1 MQEGKPIIKRGCT
14 KGDSPRDNNRNSQR
28 VQKTILEF
36 WKMMRT
42 IQKRDL
48 KDQARYQE
56 MEILLSHDFEKLGLA
71 GLVEIETKYINLQ
84 ENGETLHWS
93 SEQYKAWQFLYF
105 CKTKIENSK
114 DRAKI
119 NDVFHSSWGYDQ
131 TNTEYYKI
139 VEISKTGK
147 TAKVVQ
153 VAAVSIG
160 DEKKNARDM
169 CESIVADPKTVIDSR
184 KQLVKIERAH
194 TKNPYTEKAEG
205 IGEIQ
210 LRGSVFI
217 GTDENS
223 SKHLTT
229 LTRVKGQNYRSWYA

>member
-1 MQEGKPIIKRGCT
+1 MKKE
-14 KGDSPRDNNRNSQR
+14 
-28 VQKTILEF
+28 
-36 WKMMRT
+36 
-42 IQKRDL
+42 L

-56 MEILLSHDFEKLGLA
+56 MEVLLSIDFDNMSLKQLNE
-71 GLVEIETKYINLQ
+71 VNETYIHLQ
-84 ENGETLHWS
+84 KQGETLHWS
-93 SEQYKAWQFLYF
+93 SEQYKAWQYMHF
-105 CKTKIENSK
+105 CIKKLEHK
-114 DRAKI
+114 ADCAKI
-119 NDVFHSSWGYDQ
+119 GDVFHSSWGYDQ

-153 VAAVSIG
+153 IASVSIG
-160 DEKKNARDM
+160 DEKKNARAM
-169 CESIVADPKTVIDSR
+169 CESIVADPNTVIDSR
-184 KQLVKIERAH
+184 KQLVRIERNH
-194 TKNPYTEKAEG
+194 SENPYSRKAVP

-229 LTRVKGQNYRSWYA
+229 LYRVKGSNYRSWYA

>member
-1 MQEGKPIIKRGCT
+1 MQKE
-14 KGDSPRDNNRNSQR
+14 
-28 VQKTILEF
+28 
-36 WKMMRT
+36 
-42 IQKRDL
+42 L
-48 KDQARYQE
+48 KDQVRYQE
-56 MEILLSHDFEKLGLA
+56 MELILSSDFDKMTLEQLN
-71 GLVEIETKYINLQ
+71 EINAQYCNLQ
-84 ENGETLHWS
+84 KQGETLNWS
-93 SEQYKAWQFLYF
+93 NDQYKAWQYMHYCIKKL
-105 CKTKIENSK
+105 ENKNDS
-114 DRAKI
+114 AKVG
-119 NDVFHSSWGYDQ
+119 DVFHSSWGYDQ

-153 VAAVSIG
+153 VGSISIG
-160 DEKKNARDM
+160 DKKKNAQAM
-169 CESIVADPKTVIDSR
+169 CESIVADPENVIDSR

-194 TKNPYTEKAEG
+194 TKNPYNEKADG

-229 LTRVKGQNYRSWYA
+229 LRRVTGQNYRSWYA